1 MMTTAS
7 DSCKD
12 GASKSNDDG
21 VCEVNDMLHNMS
33 TADNKDGNDVSVI
46 SVCANCGKEGSD
58 VNNTC
63 NKCYMVKYCNAVCK
77 KKHKKKH
84 KKQCEEH
91 VRLAA
96 ERRDDKLRQV
106 TEELD
111 DMLFKQPPRYEDCP
125 ICFLRIP
132 TLNSGWRYMSC
143 CGKVICSGC
152 SHAPVYDNQGNK
164 IDGGKCP
171 FCRVVAP
178 RSEKEAAEREKK
190 RAEAGDPIAIYNQ
203 GSNYSLGLRGYPQD
217 FTKAFELFHRAGELG
232 NPKGY
237 GTLGFCN
244 MHGDGVEVNR
254 HMAMLHYEMA
264 AMMGDV
270 TARYN
275 LGIEEK
281 NEGNMKRAMRHYMIA
296 VGSGHSQSLNQI
308 NQLYKKGHATK
319 DDYTKAL
326 RLYQEYLG
334 EIKSDQRD
342 KAAAANEEYRYY
354 GENLDRFQF
363 DR

>member
-1 MMTTAS
+1 
-7 DSCKD
+7 
-12 GASKSNDDG
+12 
-21 VCEVNDMLHNMS
+21 MLHNMS
-33 TADNKDGNDVSVI
+33 TADKCDKEGSESNKDEKDIVV

-63 NKCYMVKYCNAVCK
+63 NKCNMVKYCNAVCK

-84 KKQCEEH
+84 KKECEEH

-143 CGKVICSGC
+143 CGKIICSGC
-152 SHAPVYDNQGNK
+152 FHAPVYDNQGNK
-164 IDGGKCP
+164 LDNDKQNQCP

-178 RSEKEAAEREKK
+178 KSYEEAMKRERK
-190 RAEAGDPIAIYNQ
+190 RMEAGDPIAIYNQ
-203 GSNYSLGLRGYPQD
+203 GCNYAGGLRGYPQD
-217 FTKAFELFHRAGELG
+217 YTKALELYDRASKLDHAEAHSTI
-232 NPKGY
+232 GY
-237 GTLGFCN
+237 CH
-244 MHGDGVEVNR
+244 MHGVGVEVNT
-254 HMAMLHYEMA
+254 HMASLYYEMA
-264 AMMGDV
+264 AMMGSV
-270 TARYN
+270 SARYN

-281 NEGNMKRAMRHYMIA
+281 IKGNMKRAVRHLMIA
-296 VGSGHSQSLNQI
+296 VGGGHSQSLNQI
-308 NQLYKKGHATK
+308 NELYKNGHATK
-319 DDYTKAL
+319 DDYMRAL
-326 RLYQEYLG
+326 KSYQTYLG
-334 EIKSDQRD
+334 EIKSSQRD

-354 GENLDRFQF
+354 
-363 DR
+363 